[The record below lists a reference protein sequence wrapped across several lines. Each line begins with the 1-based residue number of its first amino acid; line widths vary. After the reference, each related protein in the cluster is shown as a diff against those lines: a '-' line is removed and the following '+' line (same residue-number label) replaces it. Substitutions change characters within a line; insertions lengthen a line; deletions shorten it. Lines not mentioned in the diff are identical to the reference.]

1 MIATSVVP
9 ELRSQTANGCPDMDF
24 WNAVSLM
31 LTFLGTGL
39 AFWQA
44 YKAKSYRDEIQAD
57 RRKLIL
63 IELMPIAKNARDECK
78 KIVTP
83 VARPMRGV
91 DPQKVIHVIQGLSD
105 KLQEYNHRI
114 SEETECGAFSEN
126 LKRRISEYVNESDE
140 TCRQK
145 IADKM
150 HEDLN
155 SIIEFLAVGID
166 RSV

>member
-1 MIATSVVP
+1 
-9 ELRSQTANGCPDMDF
+9 MDF
-24 WNAVSLM
+24 WNTVGLV

-57 RRKLIL
+57 RKKLIL
-63 IELMPIAKNARDECK
+63 IELMSVAKSARDECK

-83 VARPMRGV
+83 VGKPMRGV
-91 DPQKVIHVIQGLSD
+91 DPQKVIHAIQGLSE

-114 SEETECGAFSEN
+114 SGDIGCSSFSSN
-126 LKRRISEYVNESDE
+126 LKQRVAEYTNESDDSA
-140 TCRQK
+140 RHK
-145 IADKM
+145 IADQM
-150 HEDLN
+150 YEELN